1 MMPRDVSTRWNSTFD
16 MLWFAVQYREALDI
30 ITAERNLH
38 LRHYELS
45 KEEWDVAEEL
55 CDVLKVS
62 LTLF

>member
-30 ITAERNLH
+30 ITAEKNLK

>member
-1 MMPRDVSTRWNSTFD
+1 